1 MRRDMMWMI
10 DVISKIEYYFSVLA
24 SYYPQVQAFIHKKQ
38 GLFLL
43 FVFAKTSTKPR
54 AKHRIKHFLGSLEK
68 EQKKEASN
76 RKRQF
81 AYSDFAPMHTQA
93 K

>member
-24 SYYPQVQAFIHKKQ
+24 SYYPQVQAFIPKKK

-43 FVFAKTSTKPR
+43 LTSTEPP
-54 AKHRIKHFLGSLEK
+54 AKHRIKNFRFFRE
-68 EQKKEASN
+68 
-76 RKRQF
+76 R
-81 AYSDFAPMHTQA
+81 
-93 K
+93 